1 VTSYD
6 IAAGFVLVLV
16 LSGIGGR
23 YLARDIRVRLDRE
36 RWREMKRRDARLLGE
51 SSDDWADRILK

>member
-1 VTSYD
+1 MTSYD
-6 IAAGFVLVLV
+6 VGAGVALAVILAA
-16 LSGIGGR
+16 IGGR

-36 RWREMKRRDARLLGE
+36 QWREMKRRDARLPGE